1 MDNFRT
7 IAKLTLSAGALAL
20 AMAAGGQTASA
31 DEPITIGAAI
41 ALSGFVQPYDQDP
54 SRAAEI
60 AIEEL
65 NAKGGLLG
73 RQLKMIKADT
83 KSDFAQGA
91 VAGMEVLDE
100 GADIVIVTGDYDF
113 GGGAARAANARGKIA
128 IAPFAADPKFGV
140 QGIGPYA
147 FTFSTASLTV
157 GTVLAEFAWDQG
169 WKTAYTLTQ
178 NTIQY
183 DQSVTASF
191 RKRFAELGGELV
203 GEDSFAIDD
212 ASIAAQITRIKS
224 LPKAPDALLLSTFT
238 PAGPTALRQIRAAGL
253 EMPVLS
259 GEDMDGDYWLESVP
273 DLSDFYVAAM
283 ASLYGDDPRPDV
295 QALMDE
301 FKKRHGGHPAT
312 AHTITGYDAIMGV
325 ARAIEAAGSVDGDA
339 VKAELEK
346 FKDVDLLAGPTSFTP
361 ELHINLDRPLV
372 IVKVQDGKP
381 AFLELRDPKKVPEVT
396 F

>member
-1 MDNFRT
+1 MVGLRKTVGGFL
-7 IAKLTLSAGALAL
+7 AAGALAL
-20 AMAAGGQTASA
+20 AAGTAPAQA
-31 DEPITIGAAI
+31 DDDPITIGAAI
-41 ALSGFVQPYDQDP
+41 ALSGFIQPYDQDP
-54 SRAAEI
+54 SRAAQI
-60 AIEEL
+60 AIDEL
-65 NAKGGLLG
+65 NAKGGVLG
-73 RQLKMIKADT
+73 RQLKMITADT
-83 KSDFAQGA
+83 KSDIAQGA

-113 GGGAARAANARGKIA
+113 GGGAARAANARGTLA

-191 RKRFAELGGELV
+191 RKRFAEPGGELV

-212 ASIAAQITRIKS
+212 ASIAAQITRVKS
-224 LPKAPDALLLSTFT
+224 LDKAPDVMLLSTFT

-273 DLSDFYVAAM
+273 DLSNYYVAAM
-283 ASLYGDDPRPDV
+283 ASIYGDDPRSDV
-295 QALMDE
+295 QALLEE
-301 FKKRHGGHPAT
+301 FKKRHGGHPST

-325 ARAIEAAGSVDGDA
+325 AKAIEAAGSVDGDA

-346 FKDVDLLAGPTSFTP
+346 FDKVDMLAGPTSFTP

-381 AFLELRDPKKVPEVT
+381 GFLELREPQKVPEVT